1 MQKNE
6 ENIIISKKW
15 GSVSSE
21 SAENIKKTPEMNE
34 LDSDEKMPKI

>member
-6 ENIIISKKW
+6 ENIIISKTW

-21 SAENIKKTPEMNE
+21 SAKNIKDIGNE
-34 LDSDEKMPKI
+34 RIR